1 MTASREI
8 LVLARHNLMPSWFA
22 YVNGKTGTPLRVII
36 LYGTVK
42 GAWLSWF
49 LRGRAGV
56 RYCIIHTLDG
66 LAVPATLGCMTT
78 NVWFEGVLL

>member
-22 YVNGKTGTPLRVII
+22 YVNGVTRTPLRVII

-42 GAWLSWF
+42 GAWLFWL
-49 LRGRAGV
+49 LRGCAGD
-56 RYCIIHTLDG
+56 RYCVIHTLDG
-66 LAVPATLGCMTT
+66 LAVAATLGCVTT
-78 NVWFEGVLL
+78 NVRVEGLHL